1 MCFKH
6 MTHGKKISYLY
17 NTAHRS
23 ERMTLNSADPNVV
36 VMKRK
41 VMSASGIEFHPAG
54 ILSL

>member
-1 MCFKH
+1 